1 MNLIIPR
8 EEYKSK
14 HKFFKKGETDLYLQ
28 KFYNYINITE
38 NKGLFTCLQGKY
50 EKERYLDLKKYGIKK
65 CLIKTE
71 TVFLLNQPW

>member
-8 EEYKSK
+8 EECKSK

-28 KFYNYINITE
+28 KFYNYINITK

-50 EKERYLDLKKYGIKK
+50 EKERYLDLKNMELRNALSKRR
-65 CLIKTE
+65 LS
-71 TVFLLNQPW
+71 FF